1 MWQAVIP
8 AITTIL
14 DKIIPDKGAADE
26 AKLKT
31 LELLQKGELAELD
44 AQMRLALGQLEVN
57 KTEAGGSDN
66 YTKRWRPTIGYIIA
80 FALGFQYIVNPLL
93 LWANVMFNTG
103 VEPPNIA
110 LDEHLWE
117 LILGMLGMAGW
128 RTLDK
133 VKGKA

>member
-1 MWQAVIP
+1 
-8 AITTIL
+8 
-14 DKIIPDKGAADE
+14 
-26 AKLKT
+26 
-31 LELLQKGELAELD
+31 
-44 AQMRLALGQLEVN
+44 
-57 KTEAGGSDN
+57 
-66 YTKRWRPTIGYIIA
+66 
-80 FALGFQYIVNPLL
+80 
-93 LWANVMFNTG
+93 MFNTG